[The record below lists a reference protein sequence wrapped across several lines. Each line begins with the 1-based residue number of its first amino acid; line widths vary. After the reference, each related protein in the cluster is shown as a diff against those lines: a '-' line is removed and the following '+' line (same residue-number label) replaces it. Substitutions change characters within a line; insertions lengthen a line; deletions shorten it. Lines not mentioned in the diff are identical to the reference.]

1 VGSGDGTGDAEL
13 LEDVAGVYGVAL
25 VCPGEG
31 SGVAGVCGGGEGGD
45 RGGEVSHSVGDVWGI

>member
-31 SGVAGVCGGGEGGD
+31 NKVAGVCGEGG
-45 RGGEVSHSVGDVWGI
+45 GG